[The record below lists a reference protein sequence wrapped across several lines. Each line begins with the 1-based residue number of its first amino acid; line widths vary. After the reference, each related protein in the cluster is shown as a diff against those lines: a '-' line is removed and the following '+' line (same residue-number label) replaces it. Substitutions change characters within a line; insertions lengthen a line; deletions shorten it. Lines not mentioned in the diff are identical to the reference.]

1 MNICKGDDIT
11 TIELEPSDFR
21 PESLVSRVILNTDN
35 TVITYV
41 PNETAI
47 TMRDKLNEIFPP
59 ESDEPELGLP
69 EEPKEPGYYITQQN
83 LLLIMDSETDWHMT
97 RYSKWKDG
105 STYTSDWGLVYE
117 TLGDE
122 AFPLTKLNTRKG
134 GLACPTISAPAT
146 TKAALSNASNCPDCS
161 ARIGDR

>member
-47 TMRDKLNEIFPP
+47 TVRDRLNELFPP
-59 ESDEPELGLP
+59 ESDKPELGLP
-69 EEPKEPGYYITQQN
+69 EEPMERGFYITQQN
-83 LLLIMDSETDWHMT
+83 LLLNKNPITGWNMTDST
-97 RYSKWKDG
+97 RWKNG
-105 STYTSDWGLVYE
+105 TVYTSDWSVVYE

-122 AFPLTKLNTRKG
+122 AFPLTKLNTGEER
-134 GLACPTISAPAT
+134 
-146 TKAALSNASNCPDCS
+146 
-161 ARIGDR
+161 